1 MSKLTVLQVKEKW
14 NRANYPL
21 LQDRS
26 IIKNILELKKE
37 YQEKYKRRTRL
48 SAQEVAAY
56 LTSLDNIFDISSL
69 TWKEQVQS
77 DNFLRAQEKDDK
89 VTALEDYIGQ
99 GATRFISN
107 LWFLFM
113 KLSQECNY
121 FWWEWGAEEKARKS
135 KVGEGA
141 RNFEGEGKVGEGE
154 GRRGE
159 KQE

>member
-1 MSKLTVLQVKEKW
+1 MAKYTVLQVKEKW

-77 DNFLRAQEKDDK
+77 DNFLRAQEKQDK

-107 LWFLFM
+107 L
-113 KLSQECNY
+113 
-121 FWWEWGAEEKARKS
+121 
-135 KVGEGA
+135 
-141 RNFEGEGKVGEGE
+141 
-154 GRRGE
+154 
-159 KQE
+159 